1 MRKPRDDAILSA
13 LASEIKSRRNAL
25 GISQDELAHRADLS
39 RTFVGKMEL
48 GQSQPALN
56 ALIHLSEALE
66 TAPSEFMKSICT
78 RIQKERRGLA

>member
-1 MRKPRDDAILSA
+1 
-13 LASEIKSRRNAL
+13 
-25 GISQDELAHRADLS
+25 
-39 RTFVGKMEL
+39 MEL